1 MFASEEASM
10 RVREEIYTEKT
21 TLTVLQRLTVLVLQ
35 YSKKQVF
42 YLCGILVLHTFVR
55 ARTHNDGRLERKYN
69 SYASYLEPL
78 HSSTTNTLI
87 LTPLAAS
94 SANAR

>member
-1 MFASEEASM
+1 MFTSEEASM

-55 ARTHNDGRLERKYN
+55 ARTH
-69 SYASYLEPL
+69 
-78 HSSTTNTLI
+78 TTTGGLKENTTAMHHIWSRYI
-87 LTPLAAS
+87 LVLQIH
-94 SANAR
+94 